1 MSFQV
6 RSRGHQGA
14 YDNIGVVGSG
24 MGDQDQQQQQGPE
37 AQAIGS
43 RRPVVL
49 PESFNGEGDWSD
61 WIEHFESVAAV
72 NRWTEEEKLLW
83 LRVRLVGRAATA
95 FKRVDEDAK
104 RSYGDSIAALKERF
118 DPGSKRELYLAEL
131 LARKK
136 RPREEWA
143 AFAEDLKR
151 LVERAYPELQDN
163 AREQIALTHYL
174 GQLDQP
180 QLAFSVKQRRP
191 KAVDEAVRTTLEMES
206 YLSAPTLTVLP
217 PLNEKHQEDSQSGIA
232 AVGKKPL
239 PPSIAPML
247 EQILDRLDKL
257 ETRLDRLASEQT
269 ANVSTSPTPAADK
282 LDRPRTSRGPIKCHR
297 CGKPGHLAKGC
308 LAPKPQQRYS
318 TGNDKPSM

>member
-1 MSFQV
+1 MEAAQE
-6 RSRGHQGA
+6 QE
-14 YDNIGVVGSG
+14 
-24 MGDQDQQQQQGPE
+24 QQQGPV
-37 AQAIGS
+37 AQANPN

-49 PESFNGEGDWSD
+49 PEAFNGEGDWSD

-95 FKRVDEDAK
+95 FKRVDEGAK
-104 RSYGDSIAALKERF
+104 ESYTNSVTALKERF
-118 DPGSKRELYLAEL
+118 DPGSKRKLYLAEL

-151 LVERAYPELQDN
+151 LMEWAYPELQDN

-191 KAVDEAVRTTLEMES
+191 KSVDEAVRTTLEMD
-206 YLSAPTLTVLP
+206 PTLV
-217 PLNEKHQEDSQSGIA
+217 
-232 AVGKKPL
+232 
-239 PPSIAPML
+239 PPSSPCFHH
-247 EQILDRLDKL
+247 
-257 ETRLDRLASEQT
+257 QT
-269 ANVSTSPTPAADK
+269 THNVRSV
-282 LDRPRTSRGPIKCHR
+282 
-297 CGKPGHLAKGC
+297 HL
-308 LAPKPQQRYS
+308 
-318 TGNDKPSM
+318 